1 MKKIIRKLLKIFN
14 NIYNKVELYRKKV
27 NFNKKL
33 IINGR
38 IKICSKGN
46 LTFGSNIRINSGK
59 NYNIIGG
66 DTRTNLIVFNDAELI
81 IGNNTGISNTTIVA
95 KDKIVIGDYV
105 NIGGG
110 CKIYDTDFHS
120 INYDERI
127 MTEDPGIVSKPVYI
141 KDGAF
146 IGAHCIILKGV
157 TIGEKAV
164 VGAGSVVTKDIP
176 PNEVWAGNPAKFI
189 KKII

>member
-1 MKKIIRKLLKIFN
+1 MINKFKRLFDILYNYTILLKVKANFE
-14 NIYNKVELYRKKV
+14 NKIRVD
-27 NFNKKL
+27 
-33 IINGR
+33 GR
-38 IKICSKGN
+38 IKICSKGK
-46 LTFGSNIRINSGK
+46 LIFGNNIRINSGK

-66 DTRTNLIVFNDAELI
+66 DTRTNLIVFKDAELI